1 MTHHEDEPTAVQIP
15 AAEPQVTPEP
25 KPVTGCTAPAPQ
37 ATSSTPTHTI
47 ESSIDKARPR
57 GIAADNKRG
66 TGGLDSLGG
75 GRLP

>member
-1 MTHHEDEPTAVQIP
+1 MTHHEDEPTAAQIP

-37 ATSSTPTHTI
+37 TTS
-47 ESSIDKARPR
+47 R